1 MQNLPQ
7 IIFKENAIMKEKKV
21 IDFHTHPYLSQ
32 EEFYCFYPDPFTPTV
47 TQCMEDIRRAG
58 ISHICGSVILKKK
71 YESGFD
77 YIKDCNDRAL
87 EIKKALGDF
96 YTPGLHVHPE
106 FVKESIAEIEL
117 RHKQGF
123 VLIGELVPYMHGWK
137 DYSRKDLGEIL
148 EAAEH
153 YNMPVSFHTVGSEQK
168 EMDKMV
174 EDHPGVTFIAA
185 HPGDK
190 EQFLLHL
197 ERIKKHENYW
207 LDLSGTGIFRY
218 GLIAHGVKEVGSER
232 LIFGTDYP
240 ICNPR
245 MYVQAV
251 YQEPIS
257 EKDIENI
264 LFKNA
269 QRILENCGNKS

>member
-1 MQNLPQ
+1 
-7 IIFKENAIMKEKKV
+7 MKEIPV

-32 EEFYCFYPDPFTPTV
+32 EEFYCFYPDQFNPSP
-47 TQCMEDIRRAG
+47 TQCMEDIKKSG

-71 YESGFD
+71 YEGGFD
-77 YIKDCNDRAL
+77 YIRSCNDRAYEL
-87 EIKKALGDF
+87 KKIMGGF
-96 YTPGLHVHPE
+96 YTPGFHIHPG
-106 FVKESIAEIEL
+106 FVKESLEEIEL

-123 VLIGELVPYMHGWK
+123 GLIGELVPYMHGWS
-137 DYSRKDLGEIL
+137 DYSRKDLGELL

-153 YNMPVSFHTVGSEQK
+153 YHMAVSFHTIEQ
-168 EMDKMV
+168 EPGEISKMI
-174 EDHPGVTFIAA
+174 ENHPNVTFIAA

-190 EQFLLHL
+190 EQYLLHL
-197 ERIKKHENYW
+197 ERIKKYDNIY

-218 GLIAHGVKEVGSER
+218 GLIAHGVKTVGSER

-257 EKDIENI
+257 EEDMENI
-264 LFKNA
+264 FYRNA
-269 QRILENCGNKS
+269 QRIIDGFRTDVDS

>member
-1 MQNLPQ
+1 M
-7 IIFKENAIMKEKKV
+7 KENKI
-21 IDFHTHPYLSQ
+21 IDFHTHPYLSPK
-32 EEFYCFYPDPFTPTV
+32 EFYCFYPDSFAPSAE
-47 TQCMEDIRRAG
+47 QCMNDIKRAG
-58 ISHICGSVILKKK
+58 ITHICGSVILKKK
-71 YESGFD
+71 YENGFD
-77 YIKDCNDRAL
+77 YIKDCNERAL
-87 EIKKALGDF
+87 EIKKILGDF
-96 YTPGLHVHPE
+96 YTPGLHVHPD

-117 RHKQGF
+117 RSKQGF
-123 VLIGELVPYMHGWK
+123 GLIGELVPYMHGWS

-153 YNMPVSFHTVGSEQK
+153 YHMPVSFHTVGSEPK
-168 EMDKMV
+168 ETDKMV
-174 EDHPGVTFIAA
+174 EDHPGLTFIAA

-197 ERIKKHENYW
+197 ERIKKHENYY

-257 EKDIENI
+257 DEDTENI
-264 LFKNA
+264 LYKNA
-269 QRILENCGNKS
+269 RKILENFLP

>member
-1 MQNLPQ
+1 
-7 IIFKENAIMKEKKV
+7 MKELPI
-21 IDFHTHPYLSQ
+21 IDFHTHPYLSR
-32 EEFYCFYPDPFTPTV
+32 EEFYCFYPDCFTPSAE
-47 TQCMEDIRRAG
+47 QCVSDVKSAG
-58 ISHICGSVILKKK
+58 ITHICGSVIMKKK
-71 YESGFD
+71 YEGGFD
-77 YIKDCNDRAL
+77 YIKDCNDRAF
-87 EIKKALGDF
+87 EIKKQMGDF
-96 YTPGLHVHPE
+96 YTAGLHIHPD
-106 FVKESIAEIEL
+106 FVKCSIEEIEL

-123 VLIGELVPYMHGWK
+123 GLIGELVPYMHGWS

-148 EAAEH
+148 EAAGH
-153 YNMPVSFHTVGSEQK
+153 YRLPVSFHTIGSEQK
-168 EMDKMV
+168 EMDRMI
-174 EDHPGVTFIAA
+174 EAHPEVTFIAA

-197 ERIKKHENYW
+197 ERIKKHENFY

-257 EKDIENI
+257 EEDVENI

-269 QRILENCGNKS
+269 SKIIKKIRL

>member
-1 MQNLPQ
+1 MIRDIP
-7 IIFKENAIMKEKKV
+7 I
-21 IDFHTHPYLSQ
+21 IDFHTHPYLSL
-32 EEFYCFYPDPFTPTV
+32 EEFYCFYPDSFSPSPA
-47 TQCMEDIRRAG
+47 QCTKDVKRAG
-58 ISHICGSVILKKK
+58 ITHICGSVILKKK
-71 YESGFD
+71 YEGGFD
-77 YIKDCNDRAL
+77 YIKLCNDRAYEL
-87 EIKKALGDF
+87 KKIMGDF
-96 YTPGLHVHPE
+96 YTPGFHIHPDYMA
-106 FVKESIAEIEL
+106 ESLAEIEL

-123 VLIGELVPYMHGWK
+123 GLIGELVPYMHGWN
-137 DYSRKDLGEIL
+137 DYASKDLSEL
-148 EAAEH
+148 LDAAGH
-153 YNMPVSFHTVGSEQK
+153 YHMAVSFHTVSSEQQK
-168 EMDKMV
+168 IDKMI
-174 EDHPGVTFIAA
+174 ESHPDTTFIAA

-190 EQFLLHL
+190 EQYLLHL
-197 ERIKKHENYW
+197 ERIRKHDNFY

-257 EKDIENI
+257 EEDMENI

-269 QRILENCGNKS
+269 RKILDSIK

>member
-1 MQNLPQ
+1 
-7 IIFKENAIMKEKKV
+7 MKELPI
-21 IDFHTHPYLSQ
+21 IDFHTHPYLSA
-32 EEFYCFYPDPFTPTV
+32 EEFYCFYPDGFTPSAA
-47 TQCMEDIRRAG
+47 QCMEDAKRAG
-58 ISHICGSVILKKK
+58 ITRICGSVIMKRK

-77 YIKDCNDRAL
+77 YIKDCNDRAY
-87 EIKKALGDF
+87 EIKKIMGDF
-96 YTPGLHVHPE
+96 YTPGFHIHPD
-106 FVKESIAEIEL
+106 FVKESIEEIEL

-123 VLIGELVPYMHGWK
+123 GLIGELVPYMHGWS
-137 DYSRKDLGEIL
+137 DYSRKELSEIF
-148 EAAEH
+148 EAAAH
-153 YNMPVSFHTVGSEQK
+153 YRMAVSFHTIGSEQR
-168 EMDKMV
+168 ETDKMI
-174 EDHPGVTFIAA
+174 EAHPEITFIAA

-197 ERIKKHENYW
+197 ERIKKHENYY

-251 YQEPIS
+251 YQEPIR
-257 EKDIENI
+257 EKDMENI

-269 QRILENCGNKS
+269 QRILDTV

>member
-1 MQNLPQ
+1 
-7 IIFKENAIMKEKKV
+7 
-21 IDFHTHPYLSQ
+21 
-32 EEFYCFYPDPFTPTV
+32 
-47 TQCMEDIRRAG
+47 MEDSKRAG
-58 ISHICGSVILKKK
+58 IAHICGSVIMKKK
-71 YESGFD
+71 YEGGFD

-87 EIKKALGDF
+87 EIKERLGDF
-96 YTPGLHVHPE
+96 YTPGLHIHPD
-106 FVKESIAEIEL
+106 FVRESIAEIEL

-123 VLIGELVPYMHGWK
+123 GLIGELVPYMHGWS

-148 EAAEH
+148 EAAGQFG
-153 YNMPVSFHTVGSEQK
+153 MAVSFHTVGGEQK
-168 EMDKMV
+168 EMDKMI
-174 EDHPGVTFIAA
+174 ENHPEVTFIAA

-197 ERIKKHENYW
+197 ERIRKYDNFY

-218 GLIAHGVKEVGSER
+218 GLIAHGVKAVGSER

-257 EKDIENI
+257 ELDTENI
-264 LFKNA
+264 LFNNA
-269 QRILENCGNKS
+269 RKILGDISL